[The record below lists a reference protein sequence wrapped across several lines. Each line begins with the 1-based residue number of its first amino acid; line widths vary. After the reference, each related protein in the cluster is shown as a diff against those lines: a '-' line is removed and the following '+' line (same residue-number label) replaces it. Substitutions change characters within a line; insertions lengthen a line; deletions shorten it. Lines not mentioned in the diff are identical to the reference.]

1 MLNLDQTLKISES
14 LFSPS
19 QQGDLLRA
27 VMTVVLTEGGG
38 QKAGLVWNVAG
49 SLRVMAIARAATP
62 PSITCYDTAP
72 LPLTDC
78 PDLPLSLIEQV
89 WTSQQVTIA
98 SEGASIY
105 CAPLNRQNIPLGV
118 LYVELANSEGR
129 EGIEEEHLRLIT
141 QQSAIALSRNH
152 SAPTT
157 SQSAPTP
164 TSSSDTDTLK
174 RTQNQLM
181 QSAKMSMLGHLVG
194 GVTHEINN
202 SVNFISG
209 NLVYAKEYLEQLV
222 EIVNA
227 YQENY
232 PEPAADVEDL
242 IEEYDLEFLLEDL
255 PKLLNSMQTGASRM
269 QSILLSL
276 SNFARADESDIKDV
290 NIHDIVDSLEVI
302 LHNQLK
308 AKGAELEIEVVKNYG
323 DIPITQGYP
332 GQLNQVLMNLFSN
345 AIDALTTVR
354 LGQTDRKPTITITTE
369 KTQSNQ
375 IKITFSDTGD
385 GIPEDILPQ
394 IFQPFFTTKS
404 SEQGTGLGLS
414 MSQEIITQNHK
425 GTLTCESQIG
435 QGTTFFIE
443 IPIRY

>member
-1 MLNLDQTLKISES
+1 MLKLDQTVKITET
-14 LFSPS
+14 LFHPS
-19 QQGDLLRA
+19 QLGDILRA
-27 VMTVVLTEGGG
+27 VMGVLLDEVGS
-38 QKAGLVWNVAG
+38 QKAGLVWEVGG
-49 SLRVMAIARAATP
+49 SLQVMAIAQAATTP
-62 PSITCYDTAP
+62 PITCYDAAP

-78 PDLPLSLIEQV
+78 PDLPTPLIEQV
-89 WTSQQVTIA
+89 WTSQQASIP

-105 CAPLNRQNIPLGV
+105 CAPLNRQNTPLGV
-118 LYVELANSEGR
+118 LYVELANSEGI
-129 EGIEEEHLRLIT
+129 EGTESELLRLIT
-141 QQSAIALSRNH
+141 QQSAIALTRS
-152 SAPTT
+152 P
-157 SQSAPTP
+157 
-164 TSSSDTDTLK
+164 SSSTPSHSDPDLLQ

-181 QSAKMSMLGHLVG
+181 QSEKMSMLGHLVG

-227 YQENY
+227 YQDNY

-255 PKLLNSMQTGASRM
+255 PKVLNSMQTGASRM
-269 QSILLSL
+269 QSMLLSL
-276 SNFARADESDIKDV
+276 TNFARADESDIKDV
-290 NIHDIVDSLEVI
+290 NIHEIVDSLEVI

-308 AKGAELEIEVVKNYG
+308 AKGAELEIQIVKNYG

-332 GQLNQVLMNLFSN
+332 GKLNQVFMNLFSN
-345 AIDALTTVR
+345 SIDALTTVR
-354 LGQTDRKPTITITTE
+354 LGQSGRKPTITITTE
-369 KTQSNQ
+369 KTESNQ

-394 IFQPFFTTKS
+394 IFQPFFTTKAS
-404 SEQGTGLGLS
+404 DQGTGLGLS
-414 MSQEIITQNHK
+414 MSQEIITQNHN
-425 GTLTCESQIG
+425 GTITCESKMG
-435 QGTTFFIE
+435 QGTTFMIE